1 MKLTAISLLAAATS
15 IAAAPAF
22 AEDAPVLAE
31 EAPVYQ
37 GLSLSTGADY
47 SSGAYG
53 GAAKT
58 NIFVAPLSITE
69 KTGAWRFSASIPYL
83 RISGPGNVVIGADG
97 RPLPGVPGV
106 AGTRSGFGDLSLA
119 ATASLPPDALGGF
132 SVDLTGRVKLPT
144 SKSSEHLGTGK
155 TDFSMNA
162 DISYPMGN
170 WAPFVDIGYRIP
182 GRPSGID
189 LKNAVTAS
197 VGTSYAMGHTV
208 LIASYDYSQASSP
221 LAKDAQEIFGAVST
235 PIARRVNATL
245 YGIGGLSDGS
255 PDYEAGLLFTVKLN

>member
-1 MKLTAISLLAAATS
+1 MKLTAISLLAAAAS
-15 IAAAPAF
+15 IAAAPA
-22 AEDAPVLAE
+22 LAE
-31 EAPVYQ
+31 ETPVYQ
-37 GLSLSTGADY
+37 GLSLSTGGDY

-53 GAAKT
+53 GSAKT
-58 NIFVAPLSITE
+58 NIFVAPISITE

-83 RISGPGNVVIGADG
+83 RISGPGNVVIGPDG

-106 AGTRSGFGDLSLA
+106 AGNRSGFGDLSLA
-119 ATASLPPDALGGF
+119 ATASLPDVLGGF
-132 SVDLTGRVKLPT
+132 TVDLTGRVKLPT
-144 SKSSEHLGTGK
+144 SRSSEHLGTGK
-155 TDFSMNA
+155 TDFTMNA
-162 DISYPMGN
+162 DISYPIGN

-182 GRPSGID
+182 GRPSGVN
-189 LKNAVTAS
+189 LKDSVTAS

-221 LAKDAQEIFGAVST
+221 LAKDAQELFGAVST

-255 PDYEAGLLFTVKLN
+255 PDYEAGLLFTLKLN